1 MNRFYS
7 LNRSMSVRATD
18 RFPYLLCFSK
28 SCNIFSKESKAGK
41 ELTLENGYNETKD
54 DFGLQY
60 KERGLLSSKTT
71 TIKSRDESKTVTA
84 ATLSG
89 DAVQITAGG
98 NTNVTGS
105 NVIGTHDFALGGLNY
120 ILK

>member
-1 MNRFYS
+1 MMNRFYS

-18 RFPYLLCFSK
+18 RFPYLLGFSK

-60 KERGLLSSKTT
+60 YAPIWIVEDIS
-71 TIKSRDESKTVTA
+71 
-84 ATLSG
+84 
-89 DAVQITAGG
+89 
-98 NTNVTGS
+98 
-105 NVIGTHDFALGGLNY
+105 
-120 ILK
+120 LKQDP